1 MSSSPDRTDMS
12 PAEVLKPPSRRQPNG
27 ELALLV
33 QRGKDLIIIAT
44 GDLAAAR
51 LLLRRAAEA
60 NDAEAALALGTTYD
74 PLIFL
79 QLKIYGSKPD
89 AAMARSWY
97 EKAAELGSLAAP
109 RRLKTLADGVGTR

>member
-1 MSSSPDRTDMS
+1 MS

-33 QRGKDLIIIAT
+33 QRGK
-44 GDLAAAR
+44 
-51 LLLRRAAEA
+51 
-60 NDAEAALALGTTYD
+60 DAEAALALGTTYD

>member
-1 MSSSPDRTDMS
+1 MS

-27 ELALLV
+27 GLALLV

-44 GDLAAAR
+44 GDLATAR

-74 PLIFL
+74 PIIF
-79 QLKIYGSKPD
+79 
-89 AAMARSWY
+89 
-97 EKAAELGSLAAP
+97 
-109 RRLKTLADGVGTR
+109 